1 MQRPSKRTRNAADA
15 PPIMPWRVD
24 AVSMVL
30 GGVVWGV
37 VWGVLRGVLWGV
49 LRGRYEAVPVAL
61 RVAGGAG

>member
-30 GGVVWGV
+30 W
-37 VWGVLRGVLWGV
+37 GVLWGV